1 MLGTQLALILVG
13 LFLGADVGIWFTN
26 AALAVGIVWWARGR
40 RHVTK
45 PTNFDHLA
53 ERCCLLVIVTFGE
66 MVVDISG
73 YMRSLSLSHFIVSML
88 AFTLVVGLFLI
99 YDFEYEHLLDHERVS
114 GGTRFMVI
122 NSWIVFVLGNIAA
135 GLEYLPHVGVPLVPK
150 SLYLTCR
157 TYERK
162 VAMPDGVGRPPADSV
177 RRGPQPRAPPP
188 LWSSPPSSHT
198 SLGGLRL
205 E

>member
-1 MLGTQLALILVG
+1 MWFNTTFLMNRYGDASREDSICMFLMMFCLYFMAEAISPEGGFEFHIFAVAWAALTLNLIVHWWLKLTRYVNLDEGDISIIKRAMRMLGTQLALILVG

-73 YMRSLSLSHFIVSML
+73 YMRSLSLSHFIVSSL
-88 AFTLVVGLFLI
+88 PS
-99 YDFEYEHLLDHERVS
+99 R
-114 GGTRFMVI
+114 
-122 NSWIVFVLGNIAA
+122 SWWGC
-135 GLEYLPHVGVPLVPK
+135 
-150 SLYLTCR
+150 S
-157 TYERK
+157 
-162 VAMPDGVGRPPADSV
+162 
-177 RRGPQPRAPPP
+177 
-188 LWSSPPSSHT
+188 
-198 SLGGLRL
+198 
-205 E
+205 